1 MQDLSTEVQKQ
12 RKDAA
17 VSTEVQKQR
26 RHAAVAI
33 KATPAH
39 WAPRRS
45 TAAAGGGTCASQEI
59 SGTH

>member
-1 MQDLSTEVQKQ
+1 MQDLGTEVQKQ

-17 VSTEVQKQR
+17 VGTEVQK
-26 RHAAVAI
+26 HAAVAI
-33 KATPAH
+33 QATPAH

>member
-17 VSTEVQKQR
+17 VGTEVQKQR

-39 WAPRRS
+39 AGFGHRS
-45 TAAAGGGTCASQEI
+45 AKAA
-59 SGTH
+59 